1 MGKKQTSN
9 FKQASLFDI
18 RLKNLDHDIL
28 VLKGTEHDAASVL
41 LAGKIALSV
50 NEPLTVKRLSL
61 RLYSTLRIN
70 SIDSM
75 NSARGGLGKPYRFE
89 KKLYE
94 HSWDDMEINLYLSNM
109 YENSNSTNPIGLSR
123 SPNHSS
129 TGLKNLGYSKRSKSS
144 SNLTN
149 SSFPSL
155 THSDST
161 SSLTSSKS
169 NHILVQG
176 NYEFPFSAVLPG
188 DMPESVEGLRGAS
201 VVYKLEATIDRGKF
215 HNKMVTK
222 KHLRVLRTLTTDAVE
237 LSETVAVDN
246 TWPKK
251 VEYSL
256 NVPSKAIA
264 IGSNIP
270 ISFMLVPLLKGLRL
284 GDIKIQL
291 VEYSSCVGYL
301 PPAHSEER
309 VVVSKTISQPN
320 ENDPEFQ
327 MDKWEVDNYLK
338 VPDSLSKCTQD
349 CDIQNF
355 IKVRHKLKFTIGLI
369 NPDNHVSELRASL
382 PVQLFISPFVSIKA
396 KYVDLDDDARSR
408 DSGNEN
414 SNYDEELLFSSNNGS
429 HTSLRS
435 LNSSPNNENL
445 NDNRLTSNPNSY
457 TSFNGLMAPPVYE
470 QHIYDKLWS
479 DISPVESPINSGSST
494 PRYSNYLPNGNR
506 DQGDARDQ
514 GDVRDQ
520 FSMSPLD
527 SVQLNENLRAL
538 SLQRQLQEH
547 GDDSTPNSAQ
557 TPGSSSRSRPVFN
570 IGENNSQGDYFT
582 RSRSPL
588 STSSPPASNIPLQSP
603 GLTSPPIHLSRVN
616 SESNLDSRALSR
628 VPSYTQAM
636 RSDANED
643 ALSPA
648 YEPPLPGSNINLSE
662 VNRKVADSSSPTN
675 NTSLKGRLILSRGSS
690 NLNLKGLSSSSRGSS
705 LNSSPSN
712 SRNVSSSN
720 LAALSSSPKDLSRTS
735 SKKSIQNN
743 GNNSGASSSS
753 NTPVSSSPGL
763 KAHDLPPHLLLNHN
777 NSSTSITKPSS
788 SASDR
793 NAALL
798 GSSYPKKTTSS
809 LNINVPFL
817 LKKSKDKK

>member
-28 VLKGTEHDAASVL
+28 VLKGNEHDAASVL

-70 SIDSM
+70 NIDSV
-75 NSARGGLGKPYRFE
+75 NSPRGSLGKPYRFE

-109 YENSNSTNPIGLSR
+109 YENSNSSKPIGINR

-129 TGLKNLGYSKRSKSS
+129 TGLMNLGYSKRSKSS
-144 SNLTN
+144 SNLNN
-149 SSFPSL
+149 SSFPTL
-155 THSDST
+155 THTDST

-222 KHLRVLRTLTTDAVE
+222 KHLRVLRTLTTDSVE

-309 VVVSKTISQPN
+309 IVVSKTISQPN
-320 ENDPEFQ
+320 ENDPDFQ
-327 MDKWEVDNYLK
+327 MDKWEIDNYLK

-396 KYVDLDDDARSR
+396 KYLDLDDDVRR

-435 LNSSPNNENL
+435 LSSSPNNENL
-445 NDNRLTSNPNSY
+445 GENRLTSNPNSY

-494 PRYSNYLPNGNR
+494 PRYSNYLSNGN
-506 DQGDARDQ
+506 QDQ

-538 SLQRQLQEH
+538 SLQRQIQE
-547 GDDSTPNSAQ
+547 DDSTPNQ

-588 STSSPPASNIPLQSP
+588 STSSPSASNIPLQSP

-616 SESNLDSRALSR
+616 SESNLDSRTLSR

-648 YEPPLPGSNINLSE
+648 YEPPLPGSNINLSDMD
-662 VNRKVADSSSPTN
+662 RRVADSSSPTN
-675 NTSLKGRLILSRGSS
+675 TNLKGRLILSRGSS
-690 NLNLKGLSSSSRGSS
+690 NLNLKGLSSNSRGSS

-720 LAALSSSPKDLSRTS
+720 LAALSSSPGNLSRTS
-735 SKKSIQNN
+735 SKKSIHSN
-743 GNNSGASSSS
+743 GNNSSASSSS

-763 KAHDLPPHLLLNHN
+763 KAHDLPPHLLPNHSS
-777 NSSTSITKPSS
+777 SSTSITKPSS

>member
-1 MGKKQTSN
+1 MIGSKQHIMGKKQAGQ

-18 RLKNLDHDIL
+18 RLKNTDHDLL

-41 LAGKIALSV
+41 LSGKIALSV

-61 RLYSTLRIN
+61 RLYSTLRIHN
-70 SIDSM
+70 MDPV
-75 NSARGGLGKPYRFE
+75 NNVRNYQGKPYKFE

-94 HSWDDMEINLYLSNM
+94 YNWDDMEINRYLSNM
-109 YENSNSTNPIGLSR
+109 YENSNSTKPIGINR

-129 TGLKNLGYSKRSKSS
+129 TALKNLAYSRKSKSS
-144 SNLTN
+144 SNLSN
-149 SSFPSL
+149 LSFPSL
-155 THSDST
+155 THADST
-161 SSLTSSKS
+161 SSLNTKS

-188 DMPESVEGLRGAS
+188 DMPESVEGLPGAS

-215 HNKMVTK
+215 HNNMVTK

-270 ISFMLVPLLKGLRL
+270 ISFMLVPLLKGLQL
-284 GDIKIQL
+284 GEIKIQL
-291 VEYSSCVGYL
+291 VEYSSCIGYL

-309 VVVSKTISQPN
+309 IVASKVISKPN
-320 ENDPEFQ
+320 ENDPPFQ
-327 MDKWEVDNYLK
+327 MDKWEIDNYLK
-338 VPDSLSKCTQD
+338 IPDSLSKCTQD

-382 PVQLFISPFVSIKA
+382 PVQLFISPFVSIRA
-396 KYVDLDDDARSR
+396 KYCDQDEDARSH
-408 DSGNEN
+408 DET
-414 SNYDEELLFSSNNGS
+414 SNYDDEELLFSSNNGS

-435 LNSSPNNENL
+435 LNSSPNNEISS
-445 NDNRLTSNPNSY
+445 DNRLTSNPNSY

-470 QHIYDKLWS
+470 QHIYDRLWS
-479 DISPVESPINSGSST
+479 DISPVESPLNSGSST
-494 PRYSNYLPNGNR
+494 PRYSNYISNDN
-506 DQGDARDQ
+506 QDQ

-538 SLQRQLQEH
+538 SLQRQLQES
-547 GDDSTPNSAQ
+547 GDDSPQNSAQ
-557 TPGSSSRSRPVFN
+557 TPGSSSRDRAVFN
-570 IGENNSQGDYFT
+570 IGENNSQGDYFS
-582 RSRSPL
+582 RSRTPL
-588 STSSPPASNIPLQSP
+588 STSSPSTTYNQLQSP
-603 GLTSPPIHLSRVN
+603 GITSPPVHLSRVN
-616 SESNLDSRALSR
+616 SETNLDSRTLSR

-636 RSDANED
+636 RSDVNED

-648 YEPPLPGSNINLSE
+648 YEPPLPGSNINLSDM
-662 VNRKVADSSSPTN
+662 NRRGVDSNSPLN
-675 NTSLKGRLILSRGSS
+675 NSNQKNRLLLSRGSS
-690 NLNLKGLSSSSRGSS
+690 NLNLKGLSSYGSRGSS

-720 LAALSSSPKDLSRTS
+720 LAALPLSPGSLSRTS
-735 SKKSIQNN
+735 SKKSVHS
-743 GNNSGASSSS
+743 NSGSSS
-753 NTPVSSSPGL
+753 NTPISSSPGF
-763 KAHDLPPHLLLNHN
+763 KTHDLPPHLLHHNHSS
-777 NSSTSITKPSS
+777 SSTSITKPSS

-793 NAALL
+793 NAAIL
-798 GSSYPKKTTSS
+798 GSSFPKKTTPS
-809 LNINVPFL
+809 LNLNVPFL

>member
-1 MGKKQTSN
+1 MGRKQTGH

-18 RLKNLDHDIL
+18 RLKNTDHDIL

-41 LAGKIALSV
+41 LSGKIALSV

-61 RLYSTLRIN
+61 RLYSTLRIHN
-70 SIDSM
+70 MDSV
-75 NSARGGLGKPYRFE
+75 NNAKTYQSKPYKFE

-94 HSWDDMEINLYLSNM
+94 YNWDDMEINRYLSNM
-109 YENSNSTNPIGLSR
+109 YENSNSTKPIGISR

-129 TGLKNLGYSKRSKSS
+129 TALKNLGYSRKSKSS
-144 SNLTN
+144 SNLN
-149 SSFPSL
+149 NLSFPTL
-155 THSDST
+155 THADST
-161 SSLTSSKS
+161 SSLNTKS

-188 DMPESVEGLRGAS
+188 DMPESVEGLPGAS

-215 HNKMVTK
+215 HNNMVTK

-270 ISFMLVPLLKGLRL
+270 ISFMLVPLLKGLQL
-284 GDIKIQL
+284 GEIKIQL

-309 VVVSKTISQPN
+309 IVTSKVIKKPN
-320 ENDPEFQ
+320 ENDPNFQ
-327 MDKWEVDNYLK
+327 MDKWEIENYLK
-338 VPDSLSKCTQD
+338 IPDSLSKCTQD

-382 PVQLFISPFVSIKA
+382 PVQLFISPFVSIRA
-396 KYVDLDDDARSR
+396 KYGDQDEDARSR
-408 DSGNEN
+408 DSLNDA
-414 SNYDEELLFSSNNGS
+414 SNDEEELLFSSNNGS

-435 LNSSPNNENL
+435 LNSSPNNEIS
-445 NDNRLTSNPNSY
+445 NDSRLTSNPNSY

-470 QHIYDKLWS
+470 QHIYDRLWS

-494 PRYSNYLPNGNR
+494 PRYSNYLSNDN
-506 DQGDARDQ
+506 QDQ

-527 SVQLNENLRAL
+527 SVQLNENLRVL
-538 SLQRQLQEH
+538 SLQRQLQES
-547 GDDSTPNSAQ
+547 GDDSSPSLAQ
-557 TPGSSSRSRPVFN
+557 TPGTSSRDRAVFN
-570 IGENNSQGDYFT
+570 IGENNSLGDYFS
-582 RSRSPL
+582 RSRTPL
-588 STSSPPASNIPLQSP
+588 STSSPSATYNQLQSP
-603 GLTSPPIHLSRVN
+603 GITSPPVHLSRVN
-616 SESNLDSRALSR
+616 SETNLDSRTLSR

-662 VNRKVADSSSPTN
+662 MNRRGDSNSPLNTTN
-675 NTSLKGRLILSRGSS
+675 QKNRLILSRGSS
-690 NLNLKGLSSSSRGSS
+690 NLNLKGLSSSRGSS

-720 LAALSSSPKDLSRTS
+720 LAALSLSPGNLSRTS
-735 SKKSIQNN
+735 SKKSIQSSSNSNN
-743 GNNSGASSSS
+743 GSSSS
-753 NTPVSSSPGL
+753 TPISSSPGI
-763 KAHDLPPHLLLNHN
+763 KTHDLPSHLLHHNHS

-793 NAALL
+793 NAAIL
-798 GSSYPKKTTSS
+798 GSSFPKKPTAS
-809 LNINVPFL
+809 LNLNVPFL

>member
-28 VLKGTEHDAASVL
+28 VLKGNEHDAASVL

-70 SIDSM
+70 NIDSI
-75 NSARGGLGKPYRFE
+75 NSPRGSLGKPYRFE

-109 YENSNSTNPIGLSR
+109 YENSNSSKPIGINR

-144 SNLTN
+144 SNLNN

-155 THSDST
+155 THTDST

-222 KHLRVLRTLTTDAVE
+222 KHLRVLRTLTTDSVE

-301 PPAHSEER
+301 PPAHSDER
-309 VVVSKTISQPN
+309 IVVSKTISQPN
-320 ENDPEFQ
+320 ENDPDFQ
-327 MDKWEVDNYLK
+327 MDKWEIDNYLK

-396 KYVDLDDDARSR
+396 KYLDLDDDVRR

-435 LNSSPNNENL
+435 LSSSPNNENL
-445 NDNRLTSNPNSY
+445 GENRLTSNPNSY

-479 DISPVESPINSGSST
+479 DISPVESPVNSGSST
-494 PRYSNYLPNGNR
+494 PRYSNYLSNGNQ
-506 DQGDARDQ
+506 DH

-538 SLQRQLQEH
+538 SLQRQIQEY
-547 GDDSTPNSAQ
+547 GDDSNPNSVQ

-570 IGENNSQGDYFT
+570 IGENYSQGDYFT

-588 STSSPPASNIPLQSP
+588 STSSPSASNIPLQSP

-616 SESNLDSRALSR
+616 SESNLDSRTLSR

-648 YEPPLPGSNINLSE
+648 YEPPLPGSNINLSDMD
-662 VNRKVADSSSPTN
+662 RRVADSSSPTN
-675 NTSLKGRLILSRGSS
+675 NTNLKGRLILSRGSS
-690 NLNLKGLSSSSRGSS
+690 NLNLKGLSSNSRGSS

-720 LAALSSSPKDLSRTS
+720 LAALSSSPGNLSRTS
-735 SKKSIQNN
+735 SKKSIHSN
-743 GNNSGASSSS
+743 GINSSASSSS

-763 KAHDLPPHLLLNHN
+763 KAHDLPPHLLPNHSS
-777 NSSTSITKPSS
+777 SSTGITKPSS